1 MKTTKL
7 KRMAYRYWRK
17 PTKVGYKRKGYN
29 FNKSV
34 KSYKKTGYFKTVKN
48 GSGHD
53 AGFRWAEAKKI
64 DPQSHQKRYSKN
76 SPSFD
81 EGVYRYK
88 DTQRQKAKMADMI
101 RNTKRVTQNKS
112 STNPPTKKTK
122 EAVA

>member
-1 MKTTKL
+1 MRKKL
-7 KRMAYRYWRK
+7 LGMASKFRYGRSK
-17 PTKVGYKRKGYN
+17 SKLGYNRKGYN

-53 AGFRWAEAKKI
+53 AGFKWAEAKGI
-64 DPQSHQKRYSKN
+64 DPTSRVRRYSKN

-88 DTQRQKAKMADMI
+88 DVQRKKMQEMAAK
-101 RNTKRVTQNKS
+101 VKS
-112 STNPPTKKTK
+112 NPPN
-122 EAVA
+122 